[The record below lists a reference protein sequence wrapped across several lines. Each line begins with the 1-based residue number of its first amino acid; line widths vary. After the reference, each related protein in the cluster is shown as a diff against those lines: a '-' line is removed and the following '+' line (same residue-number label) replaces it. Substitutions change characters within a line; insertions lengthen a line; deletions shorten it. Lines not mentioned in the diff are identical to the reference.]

1 MGMEWEMNLFM
12 VMLFLY
18 SKAKFFFSN
27 KDKKKIRS
35 TQVLMFI
42 LKRFFF
48 FSKKIEVIFA
58 NATLRPQKKIENGFT
73 EKYQKH

>member
-48 FSKKIEVIFA
+48 SKKIEVIFA

>member
-48 FSKKIEVIFA
+48 LAKK
-58 NATLRPQKKIENGFT
+58 
-73 EKYQKH
+73 